1 MVLKCLTDD
10 DVTIRTRALE
20 LLAGIVSRKSLVDL
34 VHHLL
39 IHVKHSEGVYRDEL
53 ISKILFM
60 CSNDKYG
67 LVTDFAWY
75 ASVLLDLVSVYIY
88 IYICMYKYMYVYI
101 YMYIYVCIYLYVCT
115 YTRMYVYIYV
125 YIYKY
130 MCMYIYIY
138 IYTYICMYIYIYI
151 YVYIYIYI
159 YVCMY
164 TYIYMNMHIGCYAR
178 ITTWSRSIG
187 SIN

>member
-75 ASVLLDLVSVYIY
+75 ASVLLDLVNIN
-88 IYICMYKYMYVYI
+88 ICMYVYI
-101 YMYIYVCIYLYVCT
+101 YIGM
-115 YTRMYVYIYV
+115 
-125 YIYKY
+125 
-130 MCMYIYIY
+130 YIY
-138 IYTYICMYIYIYI
+138 IYTYVYIHIRLYI
-151 YVYIYIYI
+151 YVYICIYIYTYIHIHIRMYIYVYMYKYIYI
-159 YVCMY
+159 HI
-164 TYIYMNMHIGCYAR
+164 YIHVHRLLCKDLDMVKKYQ
-178 ITTWSRSIG
+178 
-187 SIN
+187 IN